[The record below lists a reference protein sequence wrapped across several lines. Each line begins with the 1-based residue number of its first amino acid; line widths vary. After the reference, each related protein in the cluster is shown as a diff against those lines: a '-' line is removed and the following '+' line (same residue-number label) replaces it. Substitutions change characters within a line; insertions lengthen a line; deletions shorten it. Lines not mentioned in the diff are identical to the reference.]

1 MLDARFRGH
10 DRGDVLIMRIRSPKD
25 FWAGLIF
32 IAIGGGFVLLAQQ
45 YRLGDMHRMG
55 PAMFPTLVG
64 ALLAVLGAI
73 IALRSFAFEGEPVPR
88 FYLRPIG
95 VSLLGIV
102 LFGVALQ
109 WLGLIAAVA
118 VLVLVGAYAA
128 RDVRPLENLALA
140 AVMIA
145 FSVAVFVWLLGLP
158 LPLWPNS

>member
-1 MLDARFRGH
+1 
-10 DRGDVLIMRIRSPKD
+10 MRIRSPKD
-25 FWAGLIF
+25 FWAGLVF
-32 IAIGGGFVLLAQQ
+32 FAIGGGFVLLAQQ

-64 ALLAVLGAI
+64 VLLAVLGAI
-73 IALRSFAFEGEPVPR
+73 IALRAFAFDGEAVPR